1 MCAHDV
7 VPPAPSFTQFPA
19 TPSSFQGCC
28 DAINACRR
36 SAQWQGA
43 VASLTWLQQQR
54 LRPNVIVHGAAT
66 SACEKSSQWR
76 QAVQQLGFASI
87 GLQIDVV
94 LYNNMMN
101 ACQKGGGSLGLA
113 IVLVCGLCCWDFP
126 GQNLRNCK
134 EGRYIYYVFELPV
147 AGPHCVLIA
156 ILIHPPVMLKALPG
170 TMRF

>member
-7 VPPAPSFTQFPA
+7 PVPPAPSFTRFPA

-36 SAQWQGA
+36 SAQWQSA

-101 ACQKGGGSLGLA
+101 ACQKGGGLLGLA
-113 IVLVCGLCCWDFP
+113 IFLECDVQLCCLEVP
-126 GQNLRNCK
+126 GQSL
-134 EGRYIYYVFELPV
+134 G
-147 AGPHCVLIA
+147 IA
-156 ILIHPPVMLKALPG
+156 RRKG
-170 TMRF
+170 